1 MKISEPN
8 RRNDKMKSIRTKITL
23 SLILTVLIGLVAS
36 GVSSIIPNYNST
48 MATVEHMMS
57 ETAVLAAGRVEQE
70 LMAYKNAVM
79 DAGCI
84 PQLSDPDVPLEE
96 KQAIVN
102 ERAAMHDFQRGNI
115 IGLDGISIFDGKDY
129 SDREYVRQAMQG
141 NIYVSEPLI
150 SKITG
155 ELSIMVAA
163 PLYTDGVYGSSIAGV
178 IYFVPHETFL
188 IDIVSAIQIGE
199 NSRAYMIN
207 KSGDTIADIT
217 LDTIMTQN
225 VEAEASNDP
234 SLSELAAIHAAMR
247 KGENGFGSY
256 VNGEDKMFAAYA
268 PVNDTDGWSIAV
280 TAPQL
285 NYLTATRNAMFI
297 NISVIVI
304 SIVVSVIVAL
314 TLAGSISKPMK
325 ACAKRM
331 ELLVKGD
338 LETPMPKIKSKDETG
353 MLAASTA
360 SLVAGLSTVIKDIQ
374 YLLSELADQ
383 NLNVRTQHEDVYVG
397 SFREILLSMRHMKAS
412 LSDAMRQVSHSA
424 QQVSAASDQLSASA
438 QTLSQGTSEQASSV
452 QELAAR
458 INEISSQAKDT
469 ADSALHV
476 RSQTHQTGQEVSEC
490 NQKMQNLVNAMD
502 EIQTSSD
509 EIGKILKTID
519 DIAFQTNILALNAA
533 VEAAR
538 AGSAGKGF
546 AVVAEEVRNLAGKSA
561 QAAQNT
567 SELIEHSTNAVHT
580 GTEIARSTA
589 DILLNVVDSIRTVVD
604 SIDGIASVSNEQ
616 SDAVWQVS
624 EGINQISLVV
634 QSNSATAEES
644 AAASEQL
651 SAEAA
656 GLKQLVNQFTL
667 ASS

>member
-1 MKISEPN
+1 
-8 RRNDKMKSIRTKITL
+8 MKSIRTKITL
-23 SLILTVLIGLVAS
+23 CLILTVLIGLVSS
-36 GVSSIIPNYNST
+36 GISSIIPNYNST
-48 MATVEHMMS
+48 MTTVEHMMS
-57 ETAVLAAGRVEQE
+57 QTAVLAAGRVEQE

-84 PQLSDPDVPLEE
+84 PQLTDPIVSTEE
-96 KQAIVN
+96 KQAIIN
-102 ERAAMHDFQRGNI
+102 ERANMHNFQRGNI

-129 SDREYVRQAMQG
+129 SDREYVMQAMQG

-163 PLYTDGVYGSSIAGV
+163 PLYTDGIYGSSIAGV
-178 IYFVPHETFL
+178 VYFVPHETFL
-188 IDIVSAIQIGE
+188 NDIVSAIQIGE

-217 LDTIMTQN
+217 LDTITVQN
-225 VEAEASNDP
+225 IEAEAQSDP
-234 SLSELAAIHAAMR
+234 SLGELAAIHANMR
-247 KGENGFGSY
+247 QGAVGFGSY
-256 VNGEDKMFAAYA
+256 ENGEDKMFAAYA
-268 PVNDTDGWSIAV
+268 PVNDTDGWSLAV

-285 NYLTATRNAMFI
+285 NYLTATRDAMVI
-297 NISVIVI
+297 NIAVIII
-304 SIVVSVIVAL
+304 SIIISIIVAL
-314 TLAGSISKPMK
+314 ILAGSISKPMK

-331 ELLVKGD
+331 KLLVEGD

-353 MLAASTA
+353 MFANSTA
-360 SLVAGLSTVIKDIQ
+360 SLVEGLSTVIKDIQ
-374 YLLSELADQ
+374 HLLTELANQ
-383 NLNVRTQHEDVYVG
+383 NLDVHTQHEDVYVG
-397 SFREILLSMRHMKAS
+397 SFREILLSMRHMKVS
-412 LSDAMRQVSHSA
+412 LSDAMRQVNHSA
-424 QQVSAASDQLSASA
+424 EQVSAASDQLSASA

-452 QELAAR
+452 QELAER
-458 INEISSQAKDT
+458 ITEISEQAKDT
-469 ADSALHV
+469 AAGALNV
-476 RSQTHQTGQEVSEC
+476 RSQTHQTGQEVSLC
-490 NQKMQNLVNAMD
+490 NQKMQHLVEAMH
-502 EIQTSSD
+502 EIQTSSN
-509 EIGKILKTID
+509 EIEKILKTID

-546 AVVAEEVRNLAGKSA
+546 AVVAEEVRSLAGKSA

-580 GTEIARSTA
+580 GTEIARNTA
-589 DILLNVVDSIRTVVD
+589 DILLNVVNSIQTVVD

-634 QSNSATAEES
+634 QNNSATAEEG

-667 ASS
+667 ATS